1 MKIDAEH
8 SLLYQKIAS
17 EIANHHDPVRIWV
30 EESLQGLPN
39 FLTEKQMLVK
49 SFDKISEEQPLQ
61 DELIIANSSIAAE
74 SAKLDCDILLL
85 DTDQKL
91 LAAAKKMEAGGYIRA
106 GFILGSTAF
115 YVKKEKS
122 SSPAV
127 AAESAIQNDLTA
139 KAEEFERLRKEYVKL
154 KNRSVMLESFYKT
167 AGKRIAELEAAYTQI
182 TQSRAW
188 RLTGS
193 YRRAGAFLKHG
204 FSKQEK
210 QLYKAKVDK
219 SCHNALLLP
228 KSVAKSHQHTLDII
242 ICVYNAL
249 EDVKLCIDSVLNNT
263 SDPFQI
269 ILVDDNSA
277 APTREYLEEVAQKY
291 AHHIQLIQN
300 DKPNAKHGYTYAV
313 NIGLRASKAD
323 FVVCLNSDTIVPA
336 FWADRMIECAQSDP
350 RIGVVGP
357 LSNTASWQSIPEITG
372 EDGDWA
378 HNVLPEG
385 YDVERMGEEIAQN
398 SGVIYPKV
406 RLLNGF
412 CLMLT
417 RATIKKIGYMDEEN
431 FGRGFSEEDDYNSR
445 CAKAGICLAVAD
457 NVYVYH
463 SQSKSYSNERRMEL
477 CKLSGEALR
486 KKHGDEYINA
496 CCQEIYHSFAMDSI
510 RLRAKMMFERNALI
524 EEGRKLFAGK
534 KILVLLPAASA
545 GGGGNV
551 VIQEAQSMMKMGV
564 QVSILNLYQNKEAFE
579 KSYPG
584 LDIPCIYVN
593 SYHET
598 SHVAEDFDAV
608 CGTLYSTMAYCE
620 FSEMSNPPRVAY
632 YIQDYE
638 PYFFDD
644 EFSDGYQEAKASYT
658 LLPGCVNVTKTL
670 WNRNEVRSQTGAD
683 CTVIGPSVNID
694 LFRVRKHDCTSANKI
709 IITAMVRPHS
719 PRRGPEMT
727 WTILRKIKK
736 EFGEIV
742 EIRVFGADPER
753 EDISRYFFDKQSDD
767 FDFTNYGLLTPEQSA
782 ALLAE
787 SDIFV
792 DYSTFQAMG
801 LTAMEAMAS
810 GCAVIVPVHG
820 GSGSFAENEKNSL
833 MIDTLDE
840 DACYEG
846 LKRLVEDS
854 ELRTALAR
862 QAYSDMCGYY
872 PEKSA
877 FNFLKAIFKS

>member
-17 EIANHHDPVRIWV
+17 EVANQYDPVTVWV
-30 EESLQGLPN
+30 EQSLQWLPN
-39 FLTEKQMLVK
+39 FLTERQLLVK
-49 SFDKISEEQPLQ
+49 SFEKVPEAQLLQ
-61 DELIIANSSIAAE
+61 DGMIIASSGIAE
-74 SAKLDCDILLL
+74 ECAKLDCDILLV
-85 DTDQKL
+85 DSDENL
-91 LAAAKKMEAGGYIRA
+91 LAAAKKMEAADYIRA
-106 GFILGSTAF
+106 GFILNSTAF
-115 YVKKEKS
+115 YVKKEKN
-122 SSPAV
+122 SSPAI
-127 AAESAIQNDLTA
+127 AAEIAIQNDLTA

-154 KNRSVMLESFYKT
+154 KNRSVLLESFYKT

-188 RLTGS
+188 RLTAS
-193 YRRAGAFLKHG
+193 YRRAGAFLKNG
-204 FSKQEK
+204 FSRQEEK
-210 QLYKAKVDK
+210 PCKAKVGKD
-219 SCHNALLLP
+219 SRDALILP
-228 KSVAKSHQHTLDII
+228 KSVARSHKQTLDII
-242 ICVYNAL
+242 ICIYNAL
-249 EDVKLCIDSVLNNT
+249 DDVKLCLDSVLKNT
-263 SDPFQI
+263 SDPFKI

-277 APTREYLEEVAQKY
+277 EPTRKYLEQVAQKY
-291 AHHIQLIQN
+291 GKRIFLIQN

-313 NIGLRASKAD
+313 NIGLKASKAD

-378 HNVLPEG
+378 HNVLPKG
-385 YDVERMGEEIAQN
+385 YDVERMGAEIAQN
-398 SGVIYPKV
+398 SGQLYPQV

-417 RATIKKIGYMDEEN
+417 RATIKRIGYMDEEN

-445 CAKAGICLAVAD
+445 CVKAGIRLAVAD

-486 KKHGDEYINA
+486 KKHGDAYINA
-496 CCQEIYHSFAMDSI
+496 CCQEIYNSFAMDSI
-510 RLRAKMMFERNALI
+510 RLRTKMMFERNALI
-524 EEGRKLFAGK
+524 EEGHKLFAGK
-534 KILVLLPAASA
+534 KILVLLPASSA

-551 VIQEAQSMMKMGV
+551 IIQEAQSMMKMGV
-564 QVSILNLYQNKEAFE
+564 EVSILNLYQNKEAFE
-579 KSYPG
+579 KSYPA

-598 SHVAEDFDAV
+598 AHVAEKFDAV
-608 CGTLYSTMAYCE
+608 CGTLYSTMGYCD
-620 FSEMSNPPRVAY
+620 FSQMQNPPKVAY
-632 YIQDYE
+632 YIQDFE

-644 EFSDGYQEAKASYT
+644 EFSDGYQEAQKSYT
-658 LLPGCVNVTKTL
+658 LVPGCINVTKTL
-670 WNRNEVRSQTGAD
+670 WNRNEVRAQTGAE

-694 LFRVRKHDCTSANKI
+694 LFRVRKHDCISANKI
-709 IITAMVRPHS
+709 VITAMVRPHS

-727 WTILRKIKK
+727 WEILRKIKK

-742 EIRVFGADPER
+742 DIRIFGADPER
-753 EDISRYFFDKQSDD
+753 EDISRHFFDKQSDD

-782 ALLAE
+782 ALLAQ

-810 GCAVIVPVHG
+810 GCAVILPIHG
-820 GSGSFAENEKNSL
+820 GSGSFAENEANSL
-833 MIDTLDE
+833 MIDTLDAE
-840 DACYEG
+840 ACYEA
-846 LKRLVEDS
+846 LKRIVEDA
-854 ELRTALAR
+854 ELRTRLAK
-862 QAYSDMCGYY
+862 QAYHDMCAYY

-877 FNFLKAIFKS
+877 MNFLKAVFRS